1 MLRLTISTSQVRTI
15 FQRIL
20 DCVVCVT
27 LFLLSTA
34 FVLWLMTVLEPGYFT
49 NWFLP

>member
-1 MLRLTISTSQVRTI
+1 MRLTISTPQVRTV

-20 DCVVCVT
+20 EFVVYVIV
-27 LFLLSTA
+27 FLLSMA
-34 FVLWLMTVLEPGYFT
+34 FVLCLMTVVEPSYFA